1 MMTTQ
6 QRNQHENDVIE
17 LSVILA
23 ILSARRWLILLLT
36 SLIFSVVA
44 VFVSQLPPMYRAS
57 TTLMVKGNMTA
68 NPLQSLIPGAS
79 SGKDELDTQ
88 IKLLTSTQFA
98 EAVVRK
104 LPEQYQLGQPLDARK
119 DDSQAL
125 LTGLTVQVI
134 PKTSLLQISFSHRNA
149 ELTTVLVNLVA
160 ENFINYQSGLMQQQN
175 FQANDW
181 IRQRIDEVHEKLQ
194 QSEQKLQQFRQEN
207 NIVDINSDID
217 IVKQEISQLYNDKRS
232 LERQAEE
239 LEVLLAKIFRA
250 GRNFDELIA
259 ISEVAQTPVITS
271 LQQQLSLQQAEFAQL
286 KLSYLEKHPKYI
298 AANRKIEVTTSQM
311 IAEVGK
317 LTANYQVRQR
327 DINNRLLE
335 VHDKTAKASTR
346 QEALVQV
353 AQTHKKLETEIA
365 ANMHLLNT
373 LTEKMKETEL
383 MKDVDKASNIL
394 VVDPAV
400 IPTEPVGPKKLLLSI
415 AALIIGFVV
424 SVFVVLVLHFFADV
438 TSKYRHVAHRFGYKL
453 LGVVPQIRVKG
464 IDKNLPVIQQKGKQ
478 YTLYQEYIRS
488 LRTNILLDKQLSQ
501 QRLLA
506 LTSIS
511 PNEGKSSICLQLAKS
526 FSELERVIVIDA
538 DLRFPALAEALGEN
552 PHRPGLTNLLAK
564 THSFE
569 QCVFY
574 SKELNADVLPSGIRP
589 MNPLLFLSMPRFDAI
604 LKVLAKKYDRVIIEC
619 PPILSVSDA
628 MIVAKCVGKLEL
640 VVDVKKTP
648 LVDFAAKMELL
659 EQSGV
664 NIGGI
669 ILNRV
674 KNDTSNYYATSATRA
689 KQPSALKQLLQDNL
703 KKSSVHG

>member
-1 MMTTQ
+1 MTTPQ
-6 QRNQHENDVIE
+6 ARSHQDNDVIE
-17 LSVILA
+17 LGVIFA

-36 SLIFSVVA
+36 ALVFAGVA
-44 VFVSQLPPMYRAS
+44 SFVAQLPPMYRAS
-57 TTLMVKGNMTA
+57 TTLMLKGAMNA
-68 NPLQSLIPGAS
+68 NPLQSLLPGGAS
-79 SGKDELDTQ
+79 NADEMDTQ
-88 IKLLTSTQFA
+88 IKLLTSVQFA
-98 EAVVRK
+98 EEVVK
-104 LPEQYQLGQPLDARK
+104 LLPEQHQLGRVADKRADDA
-119 DDSQAL
+119 QVL
-125 LTGLTVQVI
+125 LAGLVVQNV
-134 PKTSLLQISFSHRNA
+134 PKTSLIQISFSHQDA
-149 ELTTVLVNLVA
+149 KLTADLVNLVA
-160 ENFINYQSGLMQQQN
+160 EHFMSYQTNLMQEQN
-175 FQANDW
+175 FQTNDW
-181 IRQRIDEVHEKLQ
+181 IRQRIDEVRDKLAASEAKLQ
-194 QSEQKLQQFRQEN
+194 RFRQDN
-207 NIVDINSDID
+207 DIIDINSD
-217 IVKQEISQLYNDKRS
+217 VELLKQEIIQLYSEKRQM
-232 LERQAEE
+232 ERQAEE
-239 LEVLLAKIFRA
+239 TENLLAKLFKA
-250 GRNFDELIA
+250 GTNFDEMIA
-259 ISEVAQTPVITS
+259 ISDVAQLPVIAN

-286 KLSYLEKHPKYI
+286 KLSYLEKHPRYI
-298 AANRKIEVTTSQM
+298 AANRKIEVTTKQLL
-311 IAEVGK
+311 AEVSK
-317 LTANYQVRQR
+317 LTGNLRVKQQELTR
-327 DINNRLLE
+327 RLAE
-335 VHDKTAKASTR
+335 NQEKTAQATSK
-346 QEALVQV
+346 QEKMVLL
-353 AQTHKKLETEIA
+353 AQTHKKLEMEIS
-365 ANMHLLNT
+365 ANMHLIDT
-373 LTEKMKETEL
+373 LTEKMKETDL
-383 MKDVDKASNIL
+383 MKNVNKTANII

-400 IPTEPVGPKKLLLSI
+400 VPTVPIGPKKTLLSA
-415 AALIIGFVV
+415 AALIIGFVL

-438 TSKYRHVAHRFGYKL
+438 TSKYRHVANRFGYKL

-464 IDKNLPVIQQKGKQ
+464 IDKNLPVIYQKGKQ

-488 LRTNILLDKQLSQ
+488 LRTNILLDKYLSQ

-526 FSELERVIVIDA
+526 FSELERVIIIDA

-564 THSFE
+564 THTFE

-664 NIGGI
+664 HIGGV

-689 KQPSALKQLLQDNL
+689 KAPSGLRQLLQDNL
-703 KKSSVHG
+703 RKSPMHG

>member
-1 MMTTQ
+1 MTTPQ
-6 QRNQHENDVIE
+6 ARSHQDNDVIE
-17 LSVILA
+17 LGVIFA

-36 SLIFSVVA
+36 AVVFA
-44 VFVSQLPPMYRAS
+44 GVASFVAQLPPMYRAS
-57 TTLMVKGNMTA
+57 TTLMLKGAMNA
-68 NPLQSLIPGAS
+68 NPLQSLLPGGGNNA
-79 SGKDELDTQ
+79 DEMDTQ
-88 IKLLTSTQFA
+88 IKLLTSVQFA
-98 EAVVRK
+98 EEVVK
-104 LPEQYQLGQPLDARK
+104 LLPEQHQLGRVADKRADDA
-119 DDSQAL
+119 QVL
-125 LTGLTVQVI
+125 LSGLVVQNV
-134 PKTSLLQISFSHRNA
+134 PKTSLIQISFSHQDPK
-149 ELTTVLVNLVA
+149 LTADLVNLVA
-160 ENFINYQSGLMQQQN
+160 EHFMSYQTNLMQEQN
-175 FQANDW
+175 FQTNDW
-181 IRQRIDEVHEKLQ
+181 IRQRIDEVRDKLAASEAKLQ
-194 QSEQKLQQFRQEN
+194 RFRQDN
-207 NIVDINSDID
+207 DIIDINSD
-217 IVKQEISQLYNDKRS
+217 VELLKQEIIQLYSEKRQM
-232 LERQAEE
+232 ERQAEE
-239 LEVLLAKIFRA
+239 TENLLAKLFKA
-250 GRNFDELIA
+250 GTNFDEMIA
-259 ISEVAQTPVITS
+259 ISDVAQLPVIAN
-271 LQQQLSLQQAEFAQL
+271 LQQHLSLQQAEFAQL

-298 AANRKIEVTTSQM
+298 AANRKIEVTTKQLLS
-311 IAEVGK
+311 EVGK
-317 LTANYQVRQR
+317 LTGNLRVKQQELAR
-327 DINNRLLE
+327 RLAE
-335 VHDKTAKASTR
+335 NQEKTAQATSK
-346 QEALVQV
+346 QEKMVLL
-353 AQTHKKLETEIA
+353 AQTHKKLEMEIS
-365 ANMHLLNT
+365 ANMHLIDT
-373 LTEKMKETEL
+373 LTEKMKETDL
-383 MKDVDKASNIL
+383 MKNVNKTANII
-394 VVDPAV
+394 VVDPAAV
-400 IPTEPVGPKKLLLSI
+400 PTVPIGPKKTLLSA
-415 AALIIGFVV
+415 AALIIGFVL

-438 TSKYRHVAHRFGYKL
+438 TSKYRHVANRFGYKL

-464 IDKNLPVIQQKGKQ
+464 IDKSLPVIYQKGKQ

-488 LRTNILLDKQLSQ
+488 LRTNILLDKHLSQ

-526 FSELERVIVIDA
+526 FSELERVIIIDA

-564 THSFE
+564 THTFE

-664 NIGGI
+664 QIGGV

-689 KQPSALKQLLQDNL
+689 KAPSGLRQLLQDNL
-703 KKSSVHG
+703 RKSPMHG

>member
-1 MMTTQ
+1 MTTPQ
-6 QRNQHENDVIE
+6 ARSHQDNDVIE
-17 LSVILA
+17 LGVIFA

-36 SLIFSVVA
+36 ALVFAGVA
-44 VFVSQLPPMYRAS
+44 SFVAQLPPMYRAS
-57 TTLMVKGNMTA
+57 TTLMLKGAMNA
-68 NPLQSLIPGAS
+68 NPLQSLLPGGGNNA
-79 SGKDELDTQ
+79 DEMDTQ
-88 IKLLTSTQFA
+88 IKLLTSVQFA
-98 EAVVRK
+98 EEVVK
-104 LPEQYQLGQPLDARK
+104 LLPEQHQLGRVADKRADDA
-119 DDSQAL
+119 QVL
-125 LTGLTVQVI
+125 LSGLVVQNV
-134 PKTSLLQISFSHRNA
+134 PKTSLIQISFSHQDPK
-149 ELTTVLVNLVA
+149 LTADLVNLVA
-160 ENFINYQSGLMQQQN
+160 EHFMSYQTNLMQEQN
-175 FQANDW
+175 FQTNDW
-181 IRQRIDEVHEKLQ
+181 IRQRIDEVRDKLAASEAKLQ
-194 QSEQKLQQFRQEN
+194 RFRQDN
-207 NIVDINSDID
+207 DIIDINSD
-217 IVKQEISQLYNDKRS
+217 VELLKQEIIQLYSEKRQM
-232 LERQAEE
+232 ERQAEE
-239 LEVLLAKIFRA
+239 TENLLAKLFKA
-250 GRNFDELIA
+250 GTNFDEMIA
-259 ISEVAQTPVITS
+259 ISDVAQLPVIAN

-298 AANRKIEVTTSQM
+298 AANRKIEVTTKQLLS
-311 IAEVGK
+311 EVGK
-317 LTANYQVRQR
+317 LTGNLRVKQQELAR
-327 DINNRLLE
+327 RLAE
-335 VHDKTAKASTR
+335 NQEKTAQATSK
-346 QEALVQV
+346 QEKMVLL
-353 AQTHKKLETEIA
+353 AQTHKKLEMEIS
-365 ANMHLLNT
+365 ANMHLIDT
-373 LTEKMKETEL
+373 LTEKMKETDL
-383 MKDVDKASNIL
+383 MKNVNKTANII
-394 VVDPAV
+394 VVDPAAV
-400 IPTEPVGPKKLLLSI
+400 PTVPIGPKKTLLSA
-415 AALIIGFVV
+415 AALIIGFVL

-438 TSKYRHVAHRFGYKL
+438 TSKYRHVANRFGYKL

-464 IDKNLPVIQQKGKQ
+464 IDKSLPVIYQKGKQ

-488 LRTNILLDKQLSQ
+488 LRTNILLDKHLSQ

-526 FSELERVIVIDA
+526 FSELERVIIIDA

-564 THSFE
+564 THTFE

-664 NIGGI
+664 QIGGV

-689 KQPSALKQLLQDNL
+689 KAPSGLRQLLQDNL
-703 KKSSVHG
+703 RKSPMHG

>member
-1 MMTTQ
+1 MTSAPT
-6 QRNQHENDVIE
+6 RHPPENDVIE
-17 LSVILA
+17 LSVVLA

-44 VFVSQLPPMYRAS
+44 VFVSQLPPMYRSS
-57 TTLMVKGNMTA
+57 TTLMVKGNMAA
-68 NPLQSLIPGAS
+68 NPLQSLLPGS
-79 SGKDELDTQ
+79 TNGNDELDTQ

-104 LPEQYQLGQPLDARK
+104 LPEKYQLGTPGDSRQ
-119 DDSQAL
+119 DDGQVL
-125 LTGLTVQVI
+125 LSNLTVQAI
-134 PKTSLLQISFSHRNA
+134 PKTSLLQISFSHQNA
-149 ELTTVLVNLVA
+149 ELTKDLVNLVA
-160 ENFINYQSGLMQQQN
+160 ENFTNYQSSLMQQQN

-181 IRQRIDEVHEKLQ
+181 IRQRIDEMHEKLKL
-194 QSEQKLQQFRQEN
+194 SEENLQKFRQEN
-207 NIVDINSDID
+207 NIVDISSDID
-217 IVKQEISQLYNDKRS
+217 VLKQEMLQLYNEKRN
-232 LERQAEE
+232 LERQANE

-259 ISEVAQTPVITS
+259 ISEVAQLPVIAS
-271 LQQQLSLQQAEFAQL
+271 LQQQLSLQNAEFAQL

-311 IAEVGK
+311 VAEVAK
-317 LTANYQVRQR
+317 LTANYQVLQQEIRS
-327 DINNRLLE
+327 RLSE
-335 VHDKTAKASTR
+335 VQEKTTKASAR
-346 QEALVQV
+346 QEALVEV
-353 AQTHKKLETEIA
+353 AQTHKKHESEIA

-383 MKDVDKASNIL
+383 IKDVDKTSNII

-400 IPTEPVGPKKLLLSI
+400 IPNVPVGPKRLLLSV
-415 AALIIGFVV
+415 AALIIGFVM

-689 KQPSALKQLLQDNL
+689 KQPSALKQLLKENL
-703 KKSSVHG
+703 KKTPVHG

>member
-1 MMTTQ
+1 MTTPQ
-6 QRNQHENDVIE
+6 ARSHQDNDVIE
-17 LSVILA
+17 LGVIFA

-36 SLIFSVVA
+36 AVVFA
-44 VFVSQLPPMYRAS
+44 GVASFVAQLPPMYRAS
-57 TTLMVKGNMTA
+57 TTLMLKGAMNA
-68 NPLQSLIPGAS
+68 NPLQSLLPGGGNNA
-79 SGKDELDTQ
+79 DEMDTQ
-88 IKLLTSTQFA
+88 IKLLTSVQFA
-98 EAVVRK
+98 EEVVK
-104 LPEQYQLGQPLDARK
+104 LLPEQHQLGRVADKRADDA
-119 DDSQAL
+119 QVL
-125 LTGLTVQVI
+125 LSGLVVQNV
-134 PKTSLLQISFSHRNA
+134 PKTSLIQISFSHQDPA
-149 ELTTVLVNLVA
+149 LTANLVNLVA
-160 ENFINYQSGLMQQQN
+160 EHFMSYQTNLMQEQNYQT
-175 FQANDW
+175 NDW
-181 IRQRIDEVHEKLQ
+181 IRQRIDEVRDKLAASEAKLQ
-194 QSEQKLQQFRQEN
+194 RFRQDN
-207 NIVDINSDID
+207 DIIDINSD
-217 IVKQEISQLYNDKRS
+217 VELLKKEIIQLYSEKRQM
-232 LERQAEE
+232 ERQAEE
-239 LEVLLAKIFRA
+239 TENLLAKLFKA
-250 GRNFDELIA
+250 GTNFDEMIA
-259 ISEVAQTPVITS
+259 ISDVAQLPVIAN

-298 AANRKIEVTTSQM
+298 AANRKIEVTTKQLLS
-311 IAEVGK
+311 EVGK
-317 LTANYQVRQR
+317 LTGNLRVKQQELTR
-327 DINNRLLE
+327 RLAE
-335 VHDKTAKASTR
+335 NQEKTAQATSK
-346 QEALVQV
+346 QEKMVLL
-353 AQTHKKLETEIA
+353 AQTHKKLEMEIS
-365 ANMHLLNT
+365 ANMHLIDT
-373 LTEKMKETEL
+373 LTEKMKETDL
-383 MKDVDKASNIL
+383 MKNVNKTANII
-394 VVDPAV
+394 VVDPAAV
-400 IPTEPVGPKKLLLSI
+400 PTVPIGPKKTLLSA
-415 AALIIGFVV
+415 AALIIGFVL

-438 TSKYRHVAHRFGYKL
+438 TSKYRHVANRFGYKL

-464 IDKNLPVIQQKGKQ
+464 IDKSLPVIYQKGKQ

-488 LRTNILLDKQLSQ
+488 LRTNILLDKHLSQ

-526 FSELERVIVIDA
+526 FSELERVIIIDA

-564 THSFE
+564 THTFE

-664 NIGGI
+664 QIGGV

-689 KQPSALKQLLQDNL
+689 KAPSGLRQLLQDNL
-703 KKSSVHG
+703 RKSPMHG

>member
-1 MMTTQ
+1 MNSPQ
-6 QRNQHENDVIE
+6 NRHHHENDVIE

-36 SLIFSVVA
+36 ALIFSVVA
-44 VFVSQLPPMYRAS
+44 VFVAQLPPMYRSS
-57 TTLMVKGNMTA
+57 TTLMVKGNMAA
-68 NPLQSLIPGAS
+68 NPLQSLLPGS
-79 SGKDELDTQ
+79 GGGKDELDTQ

-104 LPEQYQLGQPLDARK
+104 LPDQFQLGKPLDGRK
-119 DDSQAL
+119 DDGQAL
-125 LTGLTVQVI
+125 LNGLTVQVV
-134 PKTSLLQISFSHRNA
+134 PKTSLLQISFNHRDP

-160 ENFINYQSGLMQQQN
+160 ENFINYQSSLMQQQN
-175 FQANDW
+175 YQTNDW
-181 IRQRIDEVHEKLQ
+181 IKQRIDDVHEKLQ
-194 QSEQKLQQFRQEN
+194 TSEKKLQSFRQEN

-217 IVKQEISQLYNDKRS
+217 IVKQEISQLYSDKRS

-239 LEVLLAKIFRA
+239 LEVLLAKIFRS

-259 ISEVAQTPVITS
+259 ISEVAQTPVISS

-286 KLSYLEKHPKYI
+286 KLNYLEKHPKYI

-311 IAEVGK
+311 IAEVSK
-317 LTANYQVRQR
+317 LTSNYQVRQR
-327 DINNRLLE
+327 DINNRLTE
-335 VHDKTAKASTR
+335 VQAKTAKASAR
-346 QEALVQV
+346 QETLVQIE
-353 AQTHKKLETEIA
+353 QTHKKLESEIA

-383 MKDVDKASNIL
+383 VKDVDKTSNII

-400 IPTEPVGPKKLLLSI
+400 LPTEPVGPKKLLLSI

-424 SVFVVLVLHFFADV
+424 SVFVVLLLHFFADV
-438 TSKYRHVAHRFGYKL
+438 TSKYRHVAQRFGYKL

-464 IDKNLPVIQQKGKQ
+464 IDKNLPVIHQKGKQ

-488 LRTNILLDKQLSQ
+488 LRTNILLDKQLSH

-648 LVDFAAKMELL
+648 LVDFAAKIELL

-703 KKSSVHG
+703 KKASVHG

>member
-1 MMTTQ
+1 MTTPQ
-6 QRNQHENDVIE
+6 ARSHQDNDVIE
-17 LSVILA
+17 LGVIFA

-36 SLIFSVVA
+36 AVVFA
-44 VFVSQLPPMYRAS
+44 GVASFVAHLPPMYRAS
-57 TTLMVKGNMTA
+57 TTLMLKGAMNA
-68 NPLQSLIPGAS
+68 NPLQSLLPGGGNNA
-79 SGKDELDTQ
+79 DEMDTQ
-88 IKLLTSTQFA
+88 IKLLTSVQFA
-98 EAVVRK
+98 EEVVK
-104 LPEQYQLGQPLDARK
+104 LLPEQHQLGRVADKRADDA
-119 DDSQAL
+119 QVL
-125 LTGLTVQVI
+125 LSGLVVQNV
-134 PKTSLLQISFSHRNA
+134 PKTSLIQISFSHQDPK
-149 ELTTVLVNLVA
+149 LTADLVNLVA
-160 ENFINYQSGLMQQQN
+160 EHFMSYQTNLMQEQN
-175 FQANDW
+175 FQTNDW
-181 IRQRIDEVHEKLQ
+181 IRQRIDEVRDKLAASEAKLQ
-194 QSEQKLQQFRQEN
+194 RFRQDN
-207 NIVDINSDID
+207 DIIDINSD
-217 IVKQEISQLYNDKRS
+217 VELLKQEIIQLYSEKRQM
-232 LERQAEE
+232 ERQAEE
-239 LEVLLAKIFRA
+239 TENLLAKLFKA
-250 GRNFDELIA
+250 GTNFDEMIA
-259 ISEVAQTPVITS
+259 ISDVAQLPVIAN

-298 AANRKIEVTTSQM
+298 AANRKIEVTTKQLLS
-311 IAEVGK
+311 EVGK
-317 LTANYQVRQR
+317 LTGNLRVKQQELTR
-327 DINNRLLE
+327 RLAE
-335 VHDKTAKASTR
+335 NQEKTAQATSK
-346 QEALVQV
+346 QEKMVLL
-353 AQTHKKLETEIA
+353 AQTHKKLEMEIS
-365 ANMHLLNT
+365 ANMHLIDT
-373 LTEKMKETEL
+373 LTEKMKETDL
-383 MKDVDKASNIL
+383 MKNVNKTANII
-394 VVDPAV
+394 VVDPAAV
-400 IPTEPVGPKKLLLSI
+400 PTVPIGPKKTLLSA
-415 AALIIGFVV
+415 AALIIGFVL

-438 TSKYRHVAHRFGYKL
+438 TSKYRHVANRFGYKL

-464 IDKNLPVIQQKGKQ
+464 IDKSLPVIYQKGKQ

-488 LRTNILLDKQLSQ
+488 LRTNILLDKHLSQ

-526 FSELERVIVIDA
+526 FSELERVIIIDA

-564 THSFE
+564 THTFE

-664 NIGGI
+664 QIGGV

-689 KQPSALKQLLQDNL
+689 KAPSGLRQLLQDNL
-703 KKSSVHG
+703 RKSPMHG